1 MISMLITWSLMLG
14 LITGTF
20 IGTLIGRKK
29 RHQRYPHLKKEEL
42 KWGRPIGKVLDN
54 QGQVDTFI
62 LDFEK
67 AFDAPLH

>member
-1 MISMLITWSLMLG
+1 MVDVGANHRDFYRYINIQ
-14 LITGTF
+14 
-20 IGTLIGRKK
+20 KK
-29 RHQRYPHLKKEEL
+29 RHQRYPPLKKEEL

-54 QGQVDTFI
+54 QGQVDTFL